1 MFGEKI
7 PVAAIRRLTI
17 HDGPGVRDTVF
28 VKGCPLHCVWCHNPE
43 CISAAPQLLF
53 HANLCRNCGAC
64 VEACPEQV
72 HSFDSAGRHLLAR
85 QNCLSCGAC
94 VRACLFDALELCG
107 EKMSAEEVCARVLK
121 DRDFYAQEGGVT
133 LSGGEP
139 ALYPAFVSE
148 LFGRLKREG
157 IHTALDTCGA
167 VDFGHYRK
175 ILPHTDLVLFDLKGM
190 DPERHRK
197 HTGMDNKLIHENLR
211 KIGGFGAPVEIRMPI
226 VPGYNDFPED
236 IEQTGRL
243 LAGMETLVRV
253 RLLAYHALAKNKYA
267 AAGMTNTMPQTESPG
282 PDRLREI
289 ARTLRTFLPDAVPV
303 TDG

>member
-1 MFGEKI
+1 MSQEKV

-43 CISAAPQLLF
+43 SISSGPQLLF
-53 HANLCRNCGAC
+53 HTNLCK
-64 VEACPEQV
+64 
-72 HSFDSAGRHLLAR
+72 H
-85 QNCLSCGAC
+85 CGAC
-94 VRACLFDALELCG
+94 VRACYFSALEFCG
-107 EKMSAEEVCARVLK
+107 EKMSAEEVFSKVIR
-121 DRDFYAQEGGVT
+121 DRDFYAPEGGVT

-139 ALYPAFVSE
+139 ALYPDFASE
-148 LFGRLKREG
+148 LFEKLKRAG

-197 HTGMDNKLIHENLR
+197 HTGSDNRLIHENLR
-211 KIGGFGAPVEIRMPI
+211 KISEFGAAVEIRMPI

-236 IEQTGRL
+236 IERTGRL
-243 LAGMETLVRV
+243 LAGIDSLVRV
-253 RLLAYHALAKNKYA
+253 RLLPYHAMAGNKYA
-267 AAGMTNTMPQTESPG
+267 AAGMPDTMPDAET
-282 PDRLREI
+282 PDPERLREI
-289 ARTLRTFLPDAVPV
+289 ADMLIIFLPREIPV
-303 TDG
+303 IC

>member
-1 MFGEKI
+1 MSQEKV

-43 CISAAPQLLF
+43 SISSGPQLLF
-53 HANLCRNCGAC
+53 HTNLCKHCGAC
-64 VEACPEQV
+64 IRACPNGV
-72 HSFDSAGRHLLAR
+72 HHIDSGGHHLTR
-85 QNCLSCGAC
+85 ENCRLCGEC
-94 VRACLFDALELCG
+94 VRACYFNALELCG
-107 EKMSAEEVCARVLK
+107 EKMSAEEVFSKVIR
-121 DRDFYAQEGGVT
+121 DRDFYAPEGGVT

-139 ALYPAFVSE
+139 ALYPDFASE
-148 LFGRLKREG
+148 LFEKLQQSE

-197 HTGMDNKLIHENLR
+197 HTGSDNRLIHENLR
-211 KIGGFGAPVEIRMPI
+211 KISEFGAAVEIRMPI

-236 IEQTGRL
+236 IERTGRL
-243 LAGMETLVRV
+243 LAGIDSLVRV
-253 RLLAYHALAKNKYA
+253 RLLPYHAMAGNKYA
-267 AAGMTNTMPQTESPG
+267 AAGMPDTMPDAAT
-282 PDRLREI
+282 PDPERLKEI
-289 ARTLRTFLPDAVPV
+289 AGRLTTFLPREVPV
-303 TDG
+303 IY